1 MRVLIIILLSLPSMA
16 LAQLLGDQGDGDT
29 ALLCSDDVGEGGC
42 KPVDVD
48 IIHQLGF
55 TDVEGT
61 ILIDEE
67 TTLDKEGNVFFDLHG
82 DGC

>member
-1 MRVLIIILLSLPSMA
+1 MKTLIIILLSLPSMA
-16 LAQLLGDQGDGDT
+16 LAQMLVDQVDGDT
-29 ALLCSDDVGEGGC
+29 ALLCSDDVGEWVC

-55 TDVEGT
+55 TDGEGA

-67 TTLDKEGNVFFDLHG
+67 TTLDKEGDEFFDLYG

>member
-1 MRVLIIILLSLPSMA
+1 MRALIIILLSLPSMA
-16 LAQLLGDQGDGDT
+16 LAQMLVDQVDGDT
-29 ALLCSDDVGEGGC
+29 ALLCSDDVGEWVC

-48 IIHQLGF
+48 IIRQLGF
-55 TDVEGT
+55 TDIEGM

-67 TTLDKEGNVFFDLHG
+67 TTLDKEGNEFLDLHR

>member
-1 MRVLIIILLSLPSMA
+1 MRTLIIILLSLPSMA
-16 LAQLLGDQGDGDT
+16 LAQLLGDQVDGDT
-29 ALLCSDDVGEGGC
+29 ALLCSDDVGEWVC

-48 IIHQLGF
+48 IIRQLGF
-55 TDVEGT
+55 TDVEGA

-67 TTLDKEGNVFFDLHG
+67 TTLDKEGDEFFDLYG

>member
-1 MRVLIIILLSLPSMA
+1 MRALIIILLSLPSMA
-16 LAQLLGDQGDGDT
+16 LAQMLVDQVDGDT
-29 ALLCSDDVGEGGC
+29 ALLCSDDVGEWVC

-48 IIHQLGF
+48 IIRQLGL
-55 TDVEGT
+55 TAVEGA

-67 TTLDKEGNVFFDLHG
+67 TTLDKEGDEFFDLYG